1 MGKLLIIF
9 GIILVIAG
17 IFIQFNLKIPWFG
30 KLPGDIAIK
39 RDGFSLY
46 IPVVTSLLL
55 SGLLTLILY
64 ILSKLK

>member
-1 MGKLLIIF
+1 MGKLLIIV

-17 IFIQFNLKIPWFG
+17 IFIHFNLKVPWMG
-30 KLPGDIAIK
+30 RLPGDITIK
-39 RDGFSLY
+39 REGFSLY

-64 ILSKLK
+64 ILSKLR